1 MKIVVSHEGGPN
13 FALGVAPW
21 NAVISLSRLTLL
33 VMILSF
39 SRVCSSRASTYSRRQ
54 TLYFSSLRQRV
65 DVQRECGR
73 QELEHCPFYTEA
85 DKFNC
90 LVSKFVEGLL

>member
-1 MKIVVSHEGGPN
+1 M
-13 FALGVAPW
+13 
-21 NAVISLSRLTLL
+21 
-33 VMILSF
+33 
-39 SRVCSSRASTYSRRQ
+39 
-54 TLYFSSLRQRV
+54 YFSSLRQRV